1 MFWSMIQFDNCQ
13 QDINT
18 YLTNEAVQERLTE
31 LMAVSVP
38 IQAVRFA
45 ERVELL
51 DGLGDAIRLKQEV
64 P

>member
-1 MFWSMIQFDNCQ
+1 M
-13 QDINT
+13 NT
-18 YLTNEAVQERLTE
+18 HLANEAVQERLTE
-31 LMAVSVP
+31 LMTVSVP